1 MLKDEIH
8 KRYARMSVRSQGSR
22 RTNVAVPDYQSLML
36 PLLVYASDGIEHSL
50 REAIEALAVQFSLTP
65 DERRELLPSG
75 RQATFDNR
83 VGWSRTYLKKAG
95 LLTSP
100 KRSYFQI
107 TQRGR
112 EVLEQKPAYINV
124 AFLRQYPEFMEFQ
137 LGQNKNVDAVLPGVS
152 ELITPEESIEGA
164 YQRARAT
171 LAVELLQTI
180 KDCSPD
186 FFERLVVDLLVRMGY
201 GGTRKDAGKAIG
213 KSGDGGIDG
222 IINEDR
228 LGLDVVYIQ
237 AKRWDST
244 SVGRPEIQKFAGALQ
259 GQRARKGIFLTTST
273 FSRDAYDFASRIDS
287 KIVLMDGET
296 IAQLMIDYGVGVNTV
311 ATYELK
317 RIDSDYFSGE

>member
-1 MLKDEIH
+1 
-8 KRYARMSVRSQGSR
+8 
-22 RTNVAVPDYQSLML
+22 VAIPDFQSLML
-36 PLLVYASDGIEHSL
+36 PLLIFASDGNEHSL
-50 REAIEALAVQFSLTP
+50 REAIDALADQYHLTP

-83 VGWSRTYLKKAG
+83 VGWTRTYLKKAG
-95 LLTSP
+95 LLTAP

-107 TQRGR
+107 TQRGQA
-112 EVLEQKPAYINV
+112 VLAEKLSKINIAY
-124 AFLRQYPEFMEFQ
+124 LRRFPEFLEFQ
-137 LGQNKNVDAVLPGVS
+137 RGQNKDSGIASTEES
-152 ELITPEESIEGA
+152 ELITPEESIESA
-164 YQRARAT
+164 YQRARAG
-171 LAVELLQTI
+171 LAIELLQTI
-180 KDCSPD
+180 KGCSSD
-186 FFERLVVDLLVRMGY
+186 FFEQLVVDLLVRMGY
-201 GGTRKDAGKAIG
+201 GGTRKDAGQRLG

-273 FSRDAYDFASRIDS
+273 FSKEAYDFASRIES

-296 IAQLMIDYGVGVNTV
+296 IAQLMIDYGVGVNTI

-317 RIDSDYFSGE
+317 RIDSDYFNGE

>member
-1 MLKDEIH
+1 
-8 KRYARMSVRSQGSR
+8 
-22 RTNVAVPDYQSLML
+22 ML
-36 PLLVYASDGIEHSL
+36 PLLVYAGDGNEHSL
-50 REAIEALAVQFSLTP
+50 RDAIEALAIQFGLNS

-83 VGWSRTYLKKAG
+83 VGWARTYLKKAG

-107 TQRGR
+107 TPRGQ
-112 EVLEQKPAYINV
+112 EVLAQDPAKINV
-124 AFLRQYPEFMEFQ
+124 AFLRRFPEFLEFQ
-137 LGQNKNVDAVLPGVS
+137 RGANKDSDIAPIGDS
-152 ELITPEESIEGA
+152 DLITPEESIESA
-164 YQRARAT
+164 YQRARES
-171 LAVELLQTI
+171 LAAELLQMV
-180 KDCSPD
+180 KDCSPE
-186 FFERLVVDLLVRMGY
+186 FFEQLVVDLLVRMGY
-201 GGTRKDAGKAIG
+201 GGTRRDAGRRLG

-259 GQRARKGIFLTTST
+259 GQRSRKGIFLTTST
-273 FSRDAYDFASRIDS
+273 FSKDAYDFASRIDS

-296 IAQLMIDYGVGVNTV
+296 IAQLMIDFGVGVSTV

-317 RIDSDYFSGE
+317 RIDSDYFNGE